1 MPRTKKNV
9 LIQKGAIEAAGGKN
23 YQWCNLA
30 VSLACYSTNLS
41 CKLYSLIQ
49 WWHKGYKSNQLFL
62 D

>member
-1 MPRTKKNV
+1 MPTTKKCFNPE
-9 LIQKGAIEAAGGKN
+9 GGIEAAGGKN

-41 CKLYSLIQ
+41 YKLYSLIQ